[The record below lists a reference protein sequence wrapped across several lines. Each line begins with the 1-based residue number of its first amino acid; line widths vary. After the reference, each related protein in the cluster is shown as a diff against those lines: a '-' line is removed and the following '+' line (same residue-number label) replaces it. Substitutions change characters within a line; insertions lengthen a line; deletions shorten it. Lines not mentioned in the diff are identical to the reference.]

1 MNKNTIA
8 IAMLVAG
15 IALLNWGFSMSEAFG
30 SKVSRVFSGSPTDK
44 AMWDHDRRRGAR
56 RRGRIP
62 ALCQKEVAEDT

>member
-44 AMWDHDRRRGAR
+44 AMWTMIGGAVLAAVGAFQLFVR
-56 RRGRIP
+56 
-62 ALCQKEVAEDT
+62 KK